1 MSGDPPGSP
10 GSDGSESRDPGT
22 VGPETDPDSSSVV
35 AGPPDTKTDGR
46 DRPDSGEP
54 NRRRFLGACGVLAT
68 VAAAGCL
75 APESEPESTPT
86 TESPTETTT
95 RETTTDDGS
104 DSTPDRI
111 EVDAD
116 LEWTMAGNGPANAG
130 FVDTAGPTREP
141 NRVWDLPIEGV
152 YTVPSP
158 AFRDGVLFF
167 GSDVVTYA
175 VDVTDGTV
183 AWETELEYLAH
194 HYPVALDGDRLLV
207 SARTMQGARAGGG
220 EGALYALDAAG
231 GDQAWRLDAPV
242 SSGPTVVDDEVY
254 VTSSDG
260 TGVLHALDRDGE
272 TRWTVEFDHDG
283 ARATSAFREP
293 AVRGDALFV
302 TTTGHLDDGTAD
314 GYCYALDRADGSVLW
329 RREVG
334 AELRA
339 APVVG
344 DDHAY
349 VAAADGTLHAFA
361 AESGDAVWRHD
372 LEVEVLTT
380 PVIDDA
386 SAYVLAAGEVFAVD
400 RSTGE
405 RAWRTDIGATRMN
418 GMAAA
423 TDGVYVGGSD
433 VTALDADGSVRWK
446 YPIPGAGGGYGAPIV
461 IDDVVFVGACIKE
474 SSSSL
479 YDDHMY
485 ALL

>member
-1 MSGDPPGSP
+1 MTGDPPGDP
-10 GSDGSESRDPGT
+10 GSRGPEIGDQDPGVADSGTGPDGSLARSGDPGT
-22 VGPETDPDSSSVV
+22 GTGDRAGSS
-35 AGPPDTKTDGR
+35 G
-46 DRPDSGEP
+46 P
-54 NRRRFLGACGVLAT
+54 NRRRFLRACGVLGT

-86 TESPTETTT
+86 TESTTEATT

-111 EVDAD
+111 DVAAD

-130 FVDTAGPTREP
+130 FVDTTGPARKP
-141 NRVWDLPIEGV
+141 GRVWDLPIEGV

-158 AFRDGVLFF
+158 AYREGVLYF

-175 VDVTDGTV
+175 IDVTEGTV
-183 AWETELEYLAH
+183 AWQTDLEYLAH

-207 SARTMQGARAGGG
+207 STRTMQGARAGGG
-220 EGALYALDAAG
+220 EGALYALDRSG
-231 GDQAWRLDAPV
+231 GSVEWRLDAPL

-272 TRWTVEFDHDG
+272 SRWTVEFDHDG
-283 ARATSAFREP
+283 ARTTSAFREP

-302 TTTGHLDDGTAD
+302 TTTSHLEDGTAD

-329 RREVG
+329 RRDVD

-339 APVVG
+339 GPVVG
-344 DDHAY
+344 GDHVYA
-349 VAAADGTLHAFA
+349 AAADGTLHAFA
-361 AESGDAVWRHD
+361 AESGDPVWRHD
-372 LEVEVLTT
+372 LGVEVLTT
-380 PVIDDA
+380 PVIDDQ

-400 RSTGE
+400 RSSGDC
-405 RAWRTDIGATRMN
+405 AWRTDIGATRMN
-418 GMAAA
+418 GMAVA

-433 VTALDADGSVRWK
+433 VTALDADGTVRWK

-461 IDDVVFVGACIKE
+461 IDEVVFVGACIKE
-474 SSSSL
+474 TSSSL

-485 ALL
+485 ALV